1 MPEER
6 RPAVTGQERNRAAR
20 QVVADQASER
30 ALLSIVDVLAE
41 IARES
46 GAAQVREQSLGG
58 LEMTSDQVQEIRAG
72 LSLIGKRGGVE
83 AVCNWSQAQSATGQ
97 REDPL

>member
-1 MPEER
+1 MPKER

-41 IARES
+41 IARDS
-46 GAAQVREQSLGG
+46 DVPLVQEQPPGG
-58 LEMTSDQVQEIRAG
+58 LKDDQ
-72 LSLIGKRGGVE
+72 
-83 AVCNWSQAQSATGQ
+83 
-97 REDPL
+97 